1 MKQVDFISL
10 LLFKVLLHLYF
21 VKGISKKKKKLEAI
35 EEEPSN
41 PPL

>member
-21 VKGISKKKKKLEAI
+21 VKGISKKNK
-35 EEEPSN
+35 N
-41 PPL
+41 